1 MELNI
6 YKLSDNS
13 ILIRRIDK
21 CDYMYKAYNMYVGE
35 KEIFEKII
43 GRAVE
48 YLQNEEYENIVINDF
63 CFVKDLTLE
72 LCKKLKKIRDIKIN
86 YMDISKKLSKF
97 NIFTTRNEYLTLKRE
112 KCFKS
117 EMQKYRFVGIRLIK
131 DIKEEELSVIN
142 V

>member
-21 CDYMYKAYNMYVGE
+21 CDYVYKAYNMYVE
-35 KEIFEKII
+35 KKESFERTI
-43 GRAVE
+43 GKVVE
-48 YLQNEEYENIVINDF
+48 YLQNEEYKNIVINDF

-72 LCKKLKKIRDIKIN
+72 LCRKLKKICDIKIN

-112 KCFKS
+112 KRFKS
-117 EMQKYRFVGIRLIK
+117 EMQEYRIIGIRLIK
-131 DIKEEELSVIN
+131 DIKKEELSVIN

>member
-21 CDYMYKAYNMYVGE
+21 CDYMYKAYNMYVKE
-35 KEIFEKII
+35 KENFEKTI

-72 LCKKLKKIRDIKIN
+72 LCRKLKKISIKI
-86 YMDISKKLSKF
+86 
-97 NIFTTRNEYLTLKRE
+97 
-112 KCFKS
+112 
-117 EMQKYRFVGIRLIK
+117 
-131 DIKEEELSVIN
+131 
-142 V
+142 